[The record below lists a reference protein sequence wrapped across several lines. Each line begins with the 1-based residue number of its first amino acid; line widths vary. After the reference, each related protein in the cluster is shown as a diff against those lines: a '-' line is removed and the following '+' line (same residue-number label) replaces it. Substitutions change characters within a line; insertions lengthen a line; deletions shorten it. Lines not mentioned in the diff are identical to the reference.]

1 MKTYLIAGASR
12 GLGKFLA
19 ESYSRLGNKVICI
32 SKNKKITNKKSFN
45 YKVDLSQYSKTIKF
59 FRKLEKKFKKIDY
72 LISCVGKS
80 NFKSREVNF
89 KEWQEAF
96 NDNLFSNV
104 NLINSYIKIFKK
116 KSANSK
122 IILISSIA
130 GSKIIDAPISYS
142 TSKAALNYYCKHQ
155 AKILSKS
162 KIKINAISPGN
173 ILLKGNVWDKKI
185 KKNKIETLSYIKKNV
200 PLNGF
205 CKPEYIKDMCDYL
218 LSSSGDFI
226 TGSNF
231 TIDGGQVLNG

>member
-19 ESYSRLGNKVICI
+19 ESYTGFGNKVICI
-32 SKNKKITNKKSFN
+32 SKNKKITNKNSFN
-45 YKVDLSQYSKTIKF
+45 YKIDLSNYTKSIKL

-80 NFKSREVNF
+80 NFKYKETNLQ
-89 KEWQEAF
+89 EWQEAI
-96 NDNLFSNV
+96 NNNLFSNV
-104 NLINSYIKIFKK
+104 NLINSYIKVFKK
-116 KSANSK
+116 KSFNSK

-130 GSKIIDAPISYS
+130 GSKVIDAPISYS

-162 KIKINAISPGN
+162 KIKINVISPGN
-173 ILLKGNVWDKKI
+173 IFLKGNIWDKKV
-185 KKNKIETLSYIKKNV
+185 KKNKIGTLNYIKKNV
-200 PLNGF
+200 PLNDF
-205 CKPEYIKDMCDYL
+205 CKPEYIKGLCDYL
-218 LSSSGDFI
+218 LSPSGDFI